1 MQAHANEMQPYLLL
15 FILAFFAAWMAVIC
29 FLISFLTGW
38 HTLAKRFRTQAEPY
52 GETRVVG
59 PLFSTVYLRYWTH
72 YSSCVRLTAAED
84 ALYLSVIFLF
94 RAGHPP
100 LCIPWNEIQFGCDKF
115 LWQRYVVLTLGNEEK
130 IPMRIS
136 ERMAGKLGILERPP
150 NSTPYA
156 GRA

>member
-1 MQAHANEMQPYLLL
+1 MQPPTSEMPPYLLL
-15 FILAFFAAWMAVIC
+15 FILAFFAAWMAMIC

-38 HTLAKRFRTQAEPY
+38 HTLAKRFRAQAEPY

-59 PLFSTVYLRYWTH
+59 PLFSTIYLRYWTH

-94 RAGHPP
+94 RPGHPP
-100 LCIPWNEIQFGCDKF
+100 LRIPWDEIQFGCDKF
-115 LWQRYVVLTLGNEEK
+115 LWRSYIVLTLGNEER

-136 ERMAGKLGILERPP
+136 ERMADKLDILKRLV
-150 NSTPYA
+150 
-156 GRA
+156 